1 MELNIFWV
9 CFFKCK
15 SSDFLF
21 KQAASRNE
29 SGTWVLGGYRYASWI
44 LLPLFI
50 VKASCFYSW
59 VRTDT
64 CWPSPF
70 VDSGWPASLPGYI
83 RQCQA
88 DSPPPPAR
96 LAFCFRGK
104 SRYKEADKNRT
115 TKGSPDRWPSAGQ
128 PKPELLGVTFPVPF
142 LRKDKLLAECKSNKG
157 RNSIKLAKK

>member
-44 LLPLFI
+44 FLPLFI

-59 VRTDT
+59 VQTDT

-104 SRYKEADKNRT
+104 SRYRERSWQKQNHQRQPQQVT
-115 TKGSPDRWPSAGQ
+115 LCRPTKARVAWGHFPSPFPAERQ
-128 PKPELLGVTFPVPF
+128 VT
-142 LRKDKLLAECKSNKG
+142 R
-157 RNSIKLAKK
+157 RM